1 MKNKVKIASLL
12 LAIAGLSGCEVND
25 PINDWAD
32 LGQQTA
38 YVYWELKDAVSA
50 GSELDFRVYYYTDG
64 STVESA
70 QVWYGVNNSI
80 SRSLTCP
87 YISYTYTET
96 ESNEVV
102 ASHLVKEIDPSTVA
116 WDDAKSSYILDS
128 SFPVSSSWSSV
139 SWVSVGNADF
149 TETLFQTYFP
159 TEFENNFRTALTT
172 QIATDYHGNMK
183 KIVVDGFMKM
193 EEEEFEALFTSEPD
207 AEGKMVYTIKDDAS
221 KALLDGI
228 VAALTTPEII
238 FDGKEY
244 GVNYNC
250 SYTLSARFQVTD
262 SKGVKSNTDI
272 KNITV
277 N

>member
-12 LAIAGLSGCEVND
+12 LAIVGLSGCEVND

-38 YVYWELKDAVSA
+38 YVYWELKDAVNA

-70 QVWYGVNNSI
+70 QVWYGVNSTI
-80 SRSLTCP
+80 TRAVTCP

-96 ESNEVV
+96 ESSEVV
-102 ASHLVKEIDPSTVA
+102 ASHLVKEFDPSTVS
-116 WDDAKSSYILDS
+116 WDDSKSSYILDS
-128 SFPVSSSWSSV
+128 TFPVSASWASV
-139 SWVSVGNADF
+139 TWANVGGTDF

-159 TEFENNFRTALTT
+159 GEYETNFRAALTT

-183 KIVVDGFMKM
+183 KIVVDGFMRM
-193 EEEEFEALFTSEPD
+193 TEEEYEALFTTSVD
-207 AEGKMVYTIKDDAS
+207 AEGKTVYNITDEN
-221 KALLDGI
+221 KATLDGI
-228 VAALTTPEII
+228 VAGLTTPELL
-238 FDGKEY
+238 FDGKDY

-250 SYTLSARFQVTD
+250 AYTLTARFQVTD

>member
-12 LAIAGLSGCEVND
+12 LAIVGLSGCEVND

-38 YVYWELKDAVSA
+38 YVYWELKDAANA

-70 QVWYGVNNSI
+70 QVWYGVNSTI
-80 SRSLTCP
+80 TRAVTCP

-102 ASHLVKEIDPSTVA
+102 ASHLVKEFDPATVS

-128 SFPVSSSWSSV
+128 TFPISASWASV
-139 SWVSVGNADF
+139 TWANVGGSDF

-159 TEFENNFRTALTT
+159 GEYETNFRTALNT

-193 EEEEFEALFTSEPD
+193 TAEEFEALFTTSTD
-207 AEGKMVYTIKDDAS
+207 AEGKTVYNITDEN
-221 KALLDGI
+221 KATLDGI
-228 VAALTTPEII
+228 VAALSTPELL

-250 SYTLSARFQVTD
+250 AYILSARFQITD

>member
-1 MKNKVKIASLL
+1 NKVKIASLL
-12 LAIAGLSGCEVND
+12 LAIVGLSGCEVND

-38 YVYWELKDAVSA
+38 YVYWELKDAVNA

-70 QVWYGVNNSI
+70 QVWYGVNSTI
-80 SRSLTCP
+80 TRAVTCP

-96 ESNEVV
+96 ESSEVV
-102 ASHLVKEIDPSTVA
+102 ASHLVKEFDPSTVS

-128 SFPVSSSWSSV
+128 TFPVSASWASV
-139 SWVSVGNADF
+139 TWANVGGTDF

-159 TEFENNFRTALTT
+159 GEYETNFRAALTT

-183 KIVVDGFMKM
+183 KIVVDGFMRM
-193 EEEEFEALFTSEPD
+193 TEEEYEALFTTSVD
-207 AEGKMVYTIKDDAS
+207 AEGKTVYNITDEN
-221 KALLDGI
+221 KATLDGI
-228 VAALTTPEII
+228 VAGLTTPELL

-250 SYTLSARFQVTD
+250 AYTLTARFQVTD

>member
-1 MKNKVKIASLL
+1 MQNKVKIASLL
-12 LAIAGLSGCEVND
+12 LAIVGLSWCELSD

-38 YVYWELKDAVSA
+38 YVYWELKDAVNA

-70 QVWYGVNNSI
+70 QVWYGVNSTI
-80 SRSLTCP
+80 TRAVTCP

-96 ESNEVV
+96 ESSEVV
-102 ASHLVKEIDPSTVA
+102 ASHLVKEFDPSTVS

-128 SFPVSSSWSSV
+128 TFPVSASWASV
-139 SWVSVGNADF
+139 TWANVGGTDF

-159 TEFENNFRTALTT
+159 GEYETNFRAALTT

-183 KIVVDGFMKM
+183 KIVVDGFMRM
-193 EEEEFEALFTSEPD
+193 TEEEYEALFTTSVD
-207 AEGKMVYTIKDDAS
+207 AEGKTVYNITDEN
-221 KALLDGI
+221 KATLDGI
-228 VAALTTPEII
+228 VAGLTTPELL

-250 SYTLSARFQVTD
+250 AYTLTARFQVTD

>member
-12 LAIAGLSGCEVND
+12 LAIVGLSGCEVND

-38 YVYWELKDAVSA
+38 YVYWELKDAVNA

-70 QVWYGVNNSI
+70 QVWYGVNSTI
-80 SRSLTCP
+80 TRAVTCP

-96 ESNEVV
+96 ESSEVV
-102 ASHLVKEIDPSTVA
+102 ASHLVKELDPSTVS

-128 SFPVSSSWSSV
+128 TFPVSASWASV
-139 SWVSVGNADF
+139 TWANVGGTDF

-159 TEFENNFRTALTT
+159 GEYETNFRAALTT

-183 KIVVDGFMKM
+183 KIVVDGFMRM
-193 EEEEFEALFTSEPD
+193 TEEEYEALFTTSVD
-207 AEGKMVYTIKDDAS
+207 AEGKTVYNITDEN
-221 KALLDGI
+221 KATLDGI
-228 VAALTTPEII
+228 VAGLTTPELL

-250 SYTLSARFQVTD
+250 AYTLTARFQVTD

>member
-12 LAIAGLSGCEVND
+12 LAIVGLSGCEVND

-38 YVYWELKDAVSA
+38 YVYWELKDAANA

-70 QVWYGVNNSI
+70 QVWYGVSSTI
-80 SRSLTCP
+80 TRAVTCP

-102 ASHLVKEIDPSTVA
+102 ASHLVKDFDPATVS

-128 SFPVSSSWSSV
+128 TFPISASWASV
-139 SWVSVGNADF
+139 TWANVGGSDF

-159 TEFENNFRTALTT
+159 GEYETNFRTALNT

-193 EEEEFEALFTSEPD
+193 TAEEFEALFTTSTD
-207 AEGKMVYTIKDDAS
+207 AEGKTVYNITDEN
-221 KALLDGI
+221 KATLDGI
-228 VAALTTPEII
+228 VAALSTPELL

-250 SYTLSARFQVTD
+250 AYTLSARFQITD

>member
-12 LAIAGLSGCEVND
+12 LAIVGLSGCEVND

-38 YVYWELKDAVSA
+38 YVYWELKDAVNA

-70 QVWYGVNNSI
+70 QVWYGVNSTI
-80 SRSLTCP
+80 TRAVTCP

-96 ESNEVV
+96 ESSEVV
-102 ASHLVKEIDPSTVA
+102 ASHLVKEFDPSTVS

-128 SFPVSSSWSSV
+128 TFPVSASWASV
-139 SWVSVGNADF
+139 TWANVGGTDF

-159 TEFENNFRTALTT
+159 GEYETNFRAALTT

-183 KIVVDGFMKM
+183 KIVVDGFMRM
-193 EEEEFEALFTSEPD
+193 TEEEFEALFTTSVD
-207 AEGKMVYTIKDDAS
+207 AEGKTVYNITDEN
-221 KALLDGI
+221 KATLDGI
-228 VAALTTPEII
+228 VAGLTTPELL

-250 SYTLSARFQVTD
+250 AYTLTARFQVTD